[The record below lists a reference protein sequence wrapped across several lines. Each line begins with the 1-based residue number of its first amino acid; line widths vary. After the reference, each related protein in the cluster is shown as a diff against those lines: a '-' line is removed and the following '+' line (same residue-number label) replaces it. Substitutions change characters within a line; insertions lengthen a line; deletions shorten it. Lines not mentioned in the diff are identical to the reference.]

1 MKALGSRVVAALVSA
16 FPSPFRERFGAEM
29 LATYLDQRDSIA
41 AGGNP
46 HLDLWRHDART
57 VVSLF
62 RALHAER
69 RATSIRIHAIN
80 SRSTHRADPMSD
92 FLFDLRLTFRSLR
105 TRPGFAALAILTL
118 ALGIGANTAVFSVLN
133 SVILS
138 PLPYAEPGQ
147 LVRLY
152 SAELRTLAD
161 KNYHSAPDIV
171 DIRDQV
177 SAFASVAIMG
187 NYREQGADITTSDGH
202 PERVRVLPVGA
213 DYFRTFGATPLLG
226 ATFTRDDERPG
237 VRKVV
242 ISHALWQSF
251 AAGNRN
257 VIGRTVTFNG
267 DSYEVVGVMRPT
279 FSDLNGSDV
288 AAWIP
293 LNLAPGENSRGNHYL
308 SAVARLRDGV
318 TMAQARTQLEPLMRR
333 IDEQFS
339 EQGYY
344 RAVNVVALH
353 DDVVGSSSSAVYIL
367 MGAAGLVLL
376 IACLNVANLFLARSV
391 AQTRET
397 AIRSALGA
405 GRSRLIGAR
414 LSESLLIALIGG
426 LVGSVTAYGGVKAL
440 LALSPESLARA
451 EQLHF
456 DPVLLGFALGITV
469 LTGVLFGAAPAVR
482 ASRADP
488 QDALHDASRGNTSGR
503 GSRHVRSLLVASQV
517 SVALVLLVGAGL
529 LIQAFAAQ
537 LRRDPGFDP
546 SNVMTFEVNL
556 PNARYDSA
564 SRRVLLHEALQAKL
578 RALPGVTNVGAT
590 SWLPTNGMYHSW
602 GFSYLD
608 AQGARQRTQGQVR
621 VVDGD
626 YLATLGI
633 PLIAGRTFG
642 SGDQLAAPGAALI
655 SQSLSRAAF
664 AERDP
669 LGQQFRT
676 GGRDFTVVGVIA
688 DVASDASWATA
699 PLVLLSHDQFAD
711 DRNWVLTYVVKST
724 LADDQVVQRARATLA
739 EVDPAL
745 VLFRPQAM
753 EAVMA
758 RHLARDRFV
767 LVLMLIFGAVAL
779 SLAAVGVYGVLSY
792 LVTQR
797 HHEIGVRMALG
808 AQPGQVRAI
817 VMRQGLV
824 VAGVGVVIGVA
835 GAAALGGV
843 LQSLAQGVQARDP
856 LVFAGATLVLGV
868 AVVLAG
874 YLPTRRAT
882 RVSPL
887 EALRND

>member
-1 MKALGSRVVAALVSA
+1 MKPVGHRLVAAMVRA

-29 LATYLDQRDSIA
+29 LATYLDQRDTIA
-41 AGGNP
+41 TAQSQ
-46 HLDLWRHDART
+46 LDLWRHDART
-57 VVSLF
+57 VASLC
-62 RALHAER
+62 RALLAER
-69 RATSIRIHAIN
+69 RARTIRINAIN
-80 SRSTHRADPMSD
+80 ARTTHRADPMSD
-92 FLFDLRLTFRSLR
+92 FLFDLRLTLRSLR
-105 TRPGFAALAILTL
+105 ARPGFALLAILTL

-138 PLPYAEPGQ
+138 PLPYTEPER

-152 SAELRTLAD
+152 SASRESPAD
-161 KNYHSAPDIV
+161 RNYHTGLDILDV
-171 DIRDQV
+171 REQV
-177 SAFASVAIMG
+177 NAFESVGIMYS
-187 NYREQGADITTSDGH
+187 YRELGGDIAASDGH
-202 PERVRVLPVGA
+202 PERVRVLPVSA
-213 DYFRTFGATPLLG
+213 DYFRTLGATPLLG
-226 ATFTRDDERPG
+226 QAFAREDERPD
-237 VRKVV
+237 VRKLVL
-242 ISHALWQSF
+242 SHSLWQAF
-251 AAGNRN
+251 AGGDRAI
-257 VIGRTVTFNG
+257 VGRTIEFDG
-267 DSYEVVGVMRPT
+267 ERYEVVGVMRPT
-279 FSDLNGSDV
+279 FTDVNGSDV

-293 LNLAPGENSRGNHYL
+293 QNLAPEGPNNRGNSYL
-308 SAVARLRDGV
+308 SAIARLRPGS
-318 TMAQARTQLEPLMRR
+318 TIEQARAQLEGVMRR
-333 IDEQFS
+333 IDEQFP
-339 EQGYY
+339 EEGQH
-344 RAVNVVALH
+344 RLVNVVPLK
-353 DDVVGSSSSAVYIL
+353 DDIVGQSSSAVYIL

-405 GRSRLIGAR
+405 GSSRLIGER
-414 LSESLLIALIGG
+414 LTESLLIALAGG
-426 LVGSVTAYGGVKAL
+426 IVGSVTAYAGVKAL

-451 EQLHF
+451 EELHF
-456 DPVLLGFALGITV
+456 DPVLLAFALGVTV
-469 LTGVLFGAAPAVR
+469 LTGILFGAAPAVR

-556 PNARYDSA
+556 PDARYDSA
-564 SRRVLLHEALQAKL
+564 SRRVLFHEALQARL

-608 AQGARQRTQGQVR
+608 PQGARARTQAQIR
-621 VVDGD
+621 VVDGN
-626 YLATLGI
+626 YLGTLGI
-633 PLIAGRTFG
+633 PLLSGRTFEAQ
-642 SGDQLAAPGAALI
+642 DQLGTPDMALI
-655 SQSLSRAAF
+655 SQSLAKNAF
-664 AERDP
+664 ADRDP
-669 LGQQFRT
+669 VGQQFRT
-676 GGRDFTVVGVIA
+676 GGRQFTIAGVVA
-688 DVASDASWATA
+688 DVASDAAWAPA
-699 PLVLLSHDQFAD
+699 PLVLLSHDQFAN

-724 LADDQVVQRARATLA
+724 LSADQLVQRARAALA

-745 VLFRPQAM
+745 VLYRPQGM
-753 EAVMA
+753 EGVMA

-779 SLAAVGVYGVLSY
+779 MLAAVGVYGVLSY

-808 AQPGQVRAI
+808 AQAGQVRAI

-824 VAGVGVVIGVA
+824 VAGIGIVIGVA

-856 LVFAGATLVLGV
+856 LVYLSATVVLGA